1 MIKQIPKALIYSRL
15 FLGIGILVSSIFQIS
30 NSLSIVLF
38 ITGMLTDV
46 FDGIV
51 ARQLNMSTRYLR
63 RLDSTID
70 QFFFLFVSLAIFIQS
85 PQFFY
90 QNEMK
95 IIILI
100 STEFIAYV
108 ICFVKFKKEI
118 ATHSILSKG
127 WALILFATLLQVM
140 ITKNSTI
147 LFEFCFYIGIVTR
160 VEIIVI
166 VLLLRTWLNDVPG
179 IYQAV
184 LLRQGKP
191 IRRNKLLNG

>member
-15 FLGIGILVSSIFQIS
+15 FLGMAILASSVFQIS
-30 NSLSIVLF
+30 NLLSIVLF

-46 FDGIV
+46 VDGIL
-51 ARQLNMSTRYLR
+51 ARQLNVSTKHLR

-70 QFFFLFVSLAIFIQS
+70 QFFFLFVALAIFIQS

-90 QNEMK
+90 QNK
-95 IIILI
+95 IKILILI
-100 STEFIAYV
+100 SAEFLAYA

-127 WALILFATLLQVM
+127 WALLLFATLLQIM

-147 LFEFCFYIGIVTR
+147 LFEFCFYVGIITR
-160 VEIIVI
+160 IEIMVI
-166 VLLLRTWLNDVPG
+166 VLILRTWINDVPG
-179 IYQAV
+179 IYQAI
-184 LLRQGKP
+184 LLRKGKP

>member
-30 NSLSIVLF
+30 NPLSIVLF

-70 QFFFLFVSLAIFIQS
+70 QFFFLFVTLAIFIQS

>member
-15 FLGIGILVSSIFQIS
+15 FLGIGILISSIFQIS
-30 NSLSIVLF
+30 NPLSIVLF

-51 ARQLNMSTRYLR
+51 ARQLNISTRHLR

-70 QFFFLFVSLAIFIQS
+70 QFFFLFVTLAIFIQS

>member
-15 FLGIGILVSSIFQIS
+15 FPGIGILVSSIFQIS

>member
-30 NSLSIVLF
+30 NPLSIVLF

>member
-1 MIKQIPKALIYSRL
+1 
-15 FLGIGILVSSIFQIS
+15 
-30 NSLSIVLF
+30 
-38 ITGMLTDV
+38 V

>member
-70 QFFFLFVSLAIFIQS
+70 QFFFLFVTLAIFIQS